1 MKKNPVVLVVM
12 DGVGLAPKSE
22 GNAVELAYKP
32 TLDNLMQNYP
42 FTQLKAHGKAVGLP
56 SDEDMGNS
64 EVGHNALGA
73 GQVYSQGAKLVN
85 ESIESGALFE
95 SKTWKWLTDDL
106 GDNTLHLIGLLSDG
120 NVHSHVNHVLAM
132 LKAAKESGAKKVALH
147 ALSDGRDVEQQ
158 SAERYIKMVEDLM
171 TELNDDTFHAQIASG
186 GGRMLV
192 TMDRY
197 DADWP
202 MVERGWN
209 AHVKGVARQ
218 FSSAT
223 EAVETYR
230 SEEAGLS
237 DQYIPAWVIAKN
249 GEAVAPIVDNDS
261 VVFFNFRG
269 DRALEITKAFE
280 MGTEFDHFDR
290 GDVPNVKYAGM
301 LQYDGDLEI
310 PKNFL
315 VEPPHISNTL
325 TETLIEN
332 GLNTFAISETQK
344 YGHVTYFW
352 NGNRSEKFDD
362 NLETWVEVK
371 GDDVTFDQRPWMKSA
386 QITDKVIEALDSKQ
400 YDFIRINYPNGDMV
414 GHTGLIQ
421 SVVTS
426 VESVDLALNRL
437 LPAIDRNDAT
447 LIVLADHGNA
457 DEMYDKKGQIKTS
470 HSLNPV
476 PFIIY
481 GRDVELKQDEGLGL
495 ANVAAT
501 VANLLDIEP
510 NPVWEASII
519 KK

>member
-12 DGVGLAPKSE
+12 DGVGIAAPSE

-32 TLDNLMQNYP
+32 TIDKLMKENP
-42 FTQLKAHGKAVGLP
+42 NIQLKAHGKAVGLP

-85 ESIESGALFE
+85 ESIADGSLFE
-95 SKTWKWLTDDL
+95 SKTWRWLTNDL
-106 GDNTLHLIGLLSDG
+106 NNGTLHLIGLLSDG

-132 LKAAKESGAKKVALH
+132 IKQAKASGVKRLALH

-158 SAERYIKMVEDLM
+158 SALRYIDMVENLM
-171 TELNDDTFHAQIASG
+171 AELNDDTFEAFIASG

-209 AHVKGVARQ
+209 AHVKGVGRQ
-218 FSSAT
+218 FESAT
-223 EAVETYR
+223 EAIETFR
-230 SEEAGLS
+230 SEEEGLS
-237 DQYIPAWVIAKN
+237 DQYIPAWVIAKE
-249 GEAVAPIVDNDS
+249 GQAVAPIVDEDS
-261 VVFFNFRG
+261 VIFFNFRG

-280 MGTEFDHFDR
+280 GGAEFDHFDR
-290 GDVPNVKYAGM
+290 GAVPNVKFAGM

-325 TETLIEN
+325 TETLLAH
-332 GLNTFAISETQK
+332 GMNTFAISETQK

-352 NGNRSEKFDD
+352 NGNRSEKFNDE
-362 NLETWVEVK
+362 LETWVEVK

-386 QITDKVIEALDSKQ
+386 EITDKVIEALDSQK
-400 YDFIRINYPNGDMV
+400 YDFIRLNYPNGDMV

-421 SVVTS
+421 SVIYS
-426 VESVDLALNRL
+426 VEAVDLGLKRM
-437 LPAIDRNDAT
+437 LPAIDRNNAT

-476 PFIIY
+476 PFIVY
-481 GRDVELKQDEGLGL
+481 GKDVELKQDGHFGL

-501 VANLLDIEP
+501 VADLLDIEP
-510 NPVWEASII
+510 NPVWEESLI